1 MNLNDTLRISTLSD
15 REVMMS
21 RTFTAPRALVFKACT
36 DPEFVPQWM
45 LGPDGWTMPVCE
57 IDLRPG
63 GTWHFVWRKQDG
75 KEMSMHG
82 TYLEVTPPDRVV
94 TTENWG
100 GEWPETTNT
109 LSFTEKDG
117 ETTYSIKIL
126 YPSKEA
132 RDSAM
137 KTGMK
142 EGEGQ
147 SFDRLEELLASL
159 E

>member
-21 RTFTAPRALVFKACT
+21 RTFAAPRALVFKACT
-36 DPEFVPQWM
+36 DPELVPQWM

-63 GTWHFVWRKQDG
+63 GTWRFVWRKQDG

-82 TYLEVTPPDRVV
+82 TYIEVNPPDRVV

-100 GEWPETTNT
+100 GDWPETTNT
-109 LSFTEKDG
+109 LSFIEKDG
-117 ETTYSIKIL
+117 ETIYSINIL
-126 YPSKEA
+126 YSSKEA
-132 RDSAM
+132 RDAAM

-142 EGEGQ
+142 EGAGQ
-147 SFDRLEELLASL
+147 SFDRLEALLASL
-159 E
+159 R

>member
-1 MNLNDTLRISTLSD
+1 MSKLTLKTEGETQLVVTRHFAALP
-15 REVMMS
+15 EAV
-21 RTFTAPRALVFKACT
+21 FRAHTECELIQK
-36 DPEFVPQWM
+36 WL

-82 TYLEVTPPDRVV
+82 TYIEVNPPDRGV

-100 GEWPETTNT
+100 GDWPETTNT
-109 LSFTEKDG
+109 LSFIEKDG
-117 ETTYSIKIL
+117 QTTYSINIL
-126 YPSKEA
+126 YSSKEA
-132 RDSAM
+132 RDAAM

-142 EGEGQ
+142 EGAGQ
-147 SFDRLEELLASL
+147 SFDRLEALLASL
-159 E
+159 R